1 MRGYDL
7 GIFAEPSFACL
18 LFAVLFGLAILRHD
32 VLGEQSDD
40 FRAAW
45 AHRGYS
51 IKKAEHTPYQRVG
64 MERVWRGPL
73 QSPRGVD
80 KTCGPWP
87 EPGQVGRHK
96 HGTGLETD
104 LS

>member
-1 MRGYDL
+1 MIRCCEVRVMR
-7 GIFAEPSFACL
+7 IAEAGQ
-18 LFAVLFGLAILRHD
+18 VIIRGD
-32 VLGEQSDD
+32 SDT
-40 FRAAW
+40 ATG
-45 AHRGYS
+45 GYS

-64 MERVWRGPL
+64 MERVCRGPL

-80 KTCGPWP
+80 KPCGPWP
-87 EPGQVGRHK
+87 EPGQVWRHK